1 MKLSIATAMAFA
13 TLVTTG
19 LTFGVATSQAAKLG
33 NTAKIKKASIDRR
46 AVARYVRKQARA
58 KGMKLS
64 PRQVNAAVNQA
75 VGGFKSNGPGVQKI
89 IIRINTRRLDIC
101 IATGRH
107 RGQCG

>member
-1 MKLSIATAMAFA
+1 MKLSIATALAFA
-13 TLVTTG
+13 TMLATG
-19 LTFGVATSQAAKLG
+19 ITAGAETSQAAYLS
-33 NTAKIKKASIDRR
+33 TSAKVHKASIDRR

-75 VGGFKSNGPGVQKI
+75 IGGFKSNGPGVQKI
-89 IIRINTRRLDIC
+89 IIRINTRRFDIC

>member
-19 LTFGVATSQAAKLG
+19 LTAGVETSHAAKLG
-33 NTAKIKKASIDRR
+33 AATKIQKTGIDRR
-46 AVARYVRKQARA
+46 AVARNVRKQARA

-64 PRQVNAAVNQA
+64 PRQVNAAVSQA
-75 VGGFKSNGPGVQKI
+75 IGGFKSNGPGVQKI

>member
-13 TLVTTG
+13 TLMTAG
-19 LTFGVATSQAAKLG
+19 LTAGVATSHAAKLA
-33 NTAKIKKASIDRR
+33 TASKTQKASIDRQ

-75 VGGFKSNGPGVQKI
+75 IGGFKSNGPGVQKI
-89 IIRINTRRLDIC
+89 IIRINTRRFDIC